1 MSVLN
6 LTIMS
11 DEWHGY
17 QGLNTEFLGGHFTV
31 THSHKEYV
39 RYVNDGTDFIATN
52 TAESYFVLLK
62 LGHYGIY
69 HQLSK
74 NNTSGKIQAA
84 NSVMLP

>member
-1 MSVLN
+1 
-6 LTIMS
+6 MS

-52 TAESYFVLLK
+52 TA
-62 LGHYGIY
+62 
-69 HQLSK
+69 
-74 NNTSGKIQAA
+74 
-84 NSVMLP
+84 